1 MTTFDFSSEAQAQQA
16 KQLRGVIDKALA
28 DSDDNLYLLV
38 DPVSLPKDMN
48 HPLVSSLLAQRPVP
62 VRLPHEKLSA
72 DVYPWLVILD
82 VSRSEHVELLEK
94 SIAFAL
100 DEIHPE
106 HLSQGNGRAVCG
118 WLTSSHDADTVARQ
132 LGETAIQRRHDHSQF
147 LLRYYDP
154 AVHSVLW
161 LYFSRLQQQRLMG
174 IVRSW
179 IYADG
184 DGQAVIHQHVPS
196 VHPHYTF
203 SLALS
208 GEDSAT
214 LALVGK
220 INRTL
225 EQYRL
230 NGMASARHGEIEAIH
245 TVRAALDRS
254 VSLHGFEKEDDHQAL
269 ALDCLH
275 WHSHF
280 DLHPQVRMLLSPQ
293 ERPPHTSYQSCTQLL
308 ADTVRKKMCD
318 ELVTT
323 SITPPTY

>member
-1 MTTFDFSSEAQAQQA
+1 
-16 KQLRGVIDKALA
+16 
-28 DSDDNLYLLV
+28 
-38 DPVSLPKDMN
+38 
-48 HPLVSSLLAQRPVP
+48 
-62 VRLPHEKLSA
+62 
-72 DVYPWLVILD
+72 
-82 VSRSEHVELLEK
+82 
-94 SIAFAL
+94 
-100 DEIHPE
+100 
-106 HLSQGNGRAVCG
+106 
-118 WLTSSHDADTVARQ
+118 
-132 LGETAIQRRHDHSQF
+132 
-147 LLRYYDP
+147 
-154 AVHSVLW
+154 
-161 LYFSRLQQQRLMG
+161 MG